1 MFFYSFFLYKKQKS
15 LAEVIKPSRRDS
27 LQIKPQKHKA
37 NFWQFLEKERERRGG
52 IWEHRKG
59 KRLRGRH
66 THTQI
71 HEHREEDHHLGKW
84 DR

>member
-1 MFFYSFFLYKKQKS
+1 

-37 NFWQFLEKERERRGG
+37 NFWQFLEKERKIRGG

-66 THTQI
+66 THAYTKTERRI
-71 HEHREEDHHLGKW
+71 IISENGIV
-84 DR
+84 